1 MKWKAG
7 TWSEAIYSQENHANE
22 VWVDEG
28 PLRANLPSELSVVQR
43 DGSIRGVRLA

>member
-1 MKWKAG
+1 VKWKASA
-7 TWSEAIYSQENHANE
+7 WSEVVYSQDNHANE

-28 PLRANLPSELSVVQR
+28 PLRAVLPNELDVVQR